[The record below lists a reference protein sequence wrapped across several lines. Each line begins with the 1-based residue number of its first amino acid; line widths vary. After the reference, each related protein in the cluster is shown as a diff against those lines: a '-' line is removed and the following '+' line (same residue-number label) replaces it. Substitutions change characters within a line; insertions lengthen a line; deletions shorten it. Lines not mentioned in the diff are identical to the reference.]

1 MSDQQMK
8 LGDVEKSLGNFEIL
22 EIGKLGL
29 LNFGIPISTRE

>member
-22 EIGKLGL
+22 ELGNWEIAAVEFR
-29 LNFGIPISTRE
+29 NFH